1 MVSCPEGACE
11 CPACLVEMVLNNELV
26 FFRSVPAVP
35 AVLVTGDWCWCVYQG
50 SLLHRKFS
58 DPGSRR
64 PEPRLHY
71 YRLKVFQDAVRTDI
85 DEQ

>member
-26 FFRSVPAVP
+26 FFRSDPSSP
-35 AVLVTGDWCWCVYQG
+35 GDWCMYRG

-71 YRLKVFQDAVRTDI
+71 YRLKVFQDAVRTDV